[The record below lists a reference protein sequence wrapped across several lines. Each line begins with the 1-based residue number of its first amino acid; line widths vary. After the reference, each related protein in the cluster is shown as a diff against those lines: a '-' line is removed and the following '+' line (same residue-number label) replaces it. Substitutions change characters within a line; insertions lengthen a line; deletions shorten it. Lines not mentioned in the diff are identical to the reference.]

1 METDKSIQE
10 REAAERRKEQRFIAT
25 LNIVLN
31 RFKQTKDNILDT
43 PEFKK
48 QKNEEDK
55 TAFDILFSKKGWY
68 DPDNIKKSIGY
79 NTTREILKFVSGGK
93 LFRNAEKETI
103 KNTDNKQKEKA
114 VGSSVAQ
121 ETINENAS
129 VLEKQGAVFTQ
140 IAANTLQTNVILNDL
155 KKLSDEQKELTTNSN
170 SSLLSSIEGI
180 GGTIAGAIG
189 LKIAT
194 SFKPITDAI
203 DKLTEKLKS
212 PFGLGKTNTPEV
224 DSKKTTVDKP
234 SIINRAKS
242 TISEKVDD
250 VKSAVLE
257 KTNTPEV
264 DSKKT
269 TVDKPSIINRAKSTI
284 SEKVDDVKS
293 AVLEKTNTL
302 KQTASEA
309 FSKTASGANEK
320 LHSIAK
326 DGADF
331 LKKEGGELLSKGK
344 AVAKKIPLVG
354 AGVTAVVEGT
364 EAMENIS
371 KVDALVS
378 ANLLTKEEAENYKEY
393 LLKKQAIR
401 GSGGIVGG
409 IVGGVAGA
417 GVASVAT
424 GVAGSVAGEA
434 AGEYLADAIYGDD
447 IKYYEELVEKR
458 RTQAKQLNSNDEQA
472 ASEAFDKLYE
482 QQKKIDELKTL
493 HEDRLNKYINT
504 YTDQHGFAPSD
515 IDIDKWKRSSDNQGM
530 TDYRNYSRN
539 LSRAEMQ
546 LRLIEQETG
555 YKLADDKTKGVIKGK
570 IVAPGKVG
578 FDENT
583 SPVFP
588 SPQVDNAIIP
598 VQKANNEQAHKEE
611 LEYHYSKNNE
621 KSQNNVAVQNNN
633 TVNNT
638 TVQNSPMITR
648 NNDPSF
654 RRNYNIGD
662 FSDY

>member
-31 RFKQTKDNILDT
+31 RFKRAKDNILDT

-68 DPDNIKKSIGY
+68 DPDNMKKSIGY

-93 LFRNAEKETI
+93 LFRNTEKETI
-103 KNTDNKQKEKA
+103 KDTDNKPKEKT

-155 KKLSDEQKELTTNSN
+155 KKISNEQKELTTNSN

-212 PFGLGKTNTPEV
+212 PFGLGKTKTPEA
-224 DSKKTTVDKP
+224 DSKKTTVDTNPNKKVVVDKP
-234 SIINRAKS
+234 SIIDRAKS
-242 TISEKVDD
+242 TISEK
-250 VKSAVLE
+250 A
-257 KTNTPEV
+257 
-264 DSKKT
+264 
-269 TVDKPSIINRAKSTI
+269 
-284 SEKVDDVKS
+284 
-293 AVLEKTNTL
+293 NTL

-309 FSKTASGANEK
+309 FDTLKSKADDAKTAISKTASGTNEK

-364 EAMENIS
+364 EAMENMS
-371 KVDALVS
+371 NVDALVS
-378 ANLLTKEEAENYKEY
+378 ANLLTEKEAEDYKEY

-401 GSGGIVGG
+401 SSGGIVGG

-424 GVAGSVAGEA
+424 GIAGSVAGEA

-515 IDIDKWKRSSDNQGM
+515 IDIKKWKRSSDNQGM

-570 IVAPGKVG
+570 IVAPDKVG
-578 FDENT
+578 FDENA

-611 LEYHYSKNNE
+611 LEYHYRKNKE

-638 TVQNSPMITR
+638 TVQNAPMITR

>member
-31 RFKQTKDNILDT
+31 RFKRAKDNILDT

-68 DPDNIKKSIGY
+68 DPDNMKKSIGY

-93 LFRNAEKETI
+93 LFRNTEKETI
-103 KNTDNKQKEKA
+103 KDTDNKPKEKT

-189 LKIAT
+189 LKLAT

-212 PFGLGKTNTPEV
+212 PFGLGKTKTPEV
-224 DSKKTTVDKP
+224 DSKKTTVDTNPNKKVIVDKP
-234 SIINRAKS
+234 SIIDRAKS
-242 TISEKVDD
+242 TISEK
-250 VKSAVLE
+250 A
-257 KTNTPEV
+257 
-264 DSKKT
+264 
-269 TVDKPSIINRAKSTI
+269 
-284 SEKVDDVKS
+284 
-293 AVLEKTNTL
+293 NTL

-309 FSKTASGANEK
+309 FDTLKSKADDAKTAISKTASGTNEK

-364 EAMENIS
+364 EAMENMS
-371 KVDALVS
+371 NVDALVS
-378 ANLLTKEEAENYKEY
+378 ANLLTEKEAEDYKEY

-401 GSGGIVGG
+401 SSGGIVGG

-424 GVAGSVAGEA
+424 GVAGSVAGEVT
-434 AGEYLADAIYGDD
+434 GEYLADAIYGDD

-515 IDIDKWKRSSDNQGM
+515 IDIKKWKRSSDNQGM

-583 SPVFP
+583 SPILP

-611 LEYHYSKNNE
+611 LEYHYRKNKE

-638 TVQNSPMITR
+638 TVQNAPMITR

>member
-31 RFKQTKDNILDT
+31 RFKRAKDNILDT

-55 TAFDILFSKKGWY
+55 PAFDILFSKKGWY
-68 DPDNIKKSIGY
+68 DPDNMKKSIGY

-93 LFRNAEKETI
+93 LFRNTEKETI
-103 KNTDNKQKEKA
+103 KDTDNKPKEKT

-155 KKLSDEQKELTTNSN
+155 KKLSNEQKELTTNSN

-212 PFGLGKTNTPEV
+212 PFGLGKTKTPEA
-224 DSKKTTVDKP
+224 DSKKTTVDTNPNKKVVVDKP
-234 SIINRAKS
+234 SIIDRAKS
-242 TISEKVDD
+242 TISEK
-250 VKSAVLE
+250 A
-257 KTNTPEV
+257 
-264 DSKKT
+264 
-269 TVDKPSIINRAKSTI
+269 
-284 SEKVDDVKS
+284 
-293 AVLEKTNTL
+293 NTL

-309 FSKTASGANEK
+309 FDTLKSKADDAKTAISKTASGTNEK

-364 EAMENIS
+364 EAMENMS
-371 KVDALVS
+371 NVDALVS
-378 ANLLTKEEAENYKEY
+378 ANLLTEKEAENYKEY

-401 GSGGIVGG
+401 SSGGIVGG

-447 IKYYEELVEKR
+447 INYYEELVEKR

-515 IDIDKWKRSSDNQGM
+515 IDIKKWKRSSDNQGM

-583 SPVFP
+583 SPILP

-611 LEYHYSKNNE
+611 LEYHYRKNKE

-638 TVQNSPMITR
+638 TVQNAPMITR

>member
-31 RFKQTKDNILDT
+31 RFKRTKDNILDT

-68 DPDNIKKSIGY
+68 DPDNMKKSIGY
-79 NTTREILKFVSGGK
+79 NNTREILKFVSGGK
-93 LFRNAEKETI
+93 LFMNTEKETI
-103 KNTDNKQKEKA
+103 KDTDNKPKEKT

-155 KKLSDEQKELTTNSN
+155 KKLSNEQKELTTNSN

-194 SFKPITDAI
+194 SFKPITNAI

-212 PFGLGKTNTPEV
+212 PFGLGKTKTPEA
-224 DSKKTTVDKP
+224 DSKKTTVDTNPNKKVIVDKP
-234 SIINRAKS
+234 SIIDRAKS
-242 TISEKVDD
+242 TISEK
-250 VKSAVLE
+250 A
-257 KTNTPEV
+257 
-264 DSKKT
+264 
-269 TVDKPSIINRAKSTI
+269 
-284 SEKVDDVKS
+284 
-293 AVLEKTNTL
+293 NTL

-309 FSKTASGANEK
+309 FDTLKSKADDAKTAISKTASGTNEK

-364 EAMENIS
+364 EAMENMS
-371 KVDALVS
+371 NVDALVS
-378 ANLLTKEEAENYKEY
+378 ANLLTEKEAEDYKEY

-401 GSGGIVGG
+401 SSGGIAGG

-424 GVAGSVAGEA
+424 GIAGSVAGEVT
-434 AGEYLADAIYGDD
+434 GEYLADAIYGDN

-458 RTQAKQLNSNDEQA
+458 RKQVEQLNSSDEQA
-472 ASEAFDKLYE
+472 ASEAHDKLYK
-482 QQKKIDELKTL
+482 QQKKIDELKSL
-493 HEDRLNKYINT
+493 HEDRLNEYINL

-515 IDIDKWKRSSDNQGM
+515 IDIEKWKRSSDNQGI
-530 TDYRNYSRN
+530 TDYHNYSRN

-546 LRLIEQETG
+546 LRLLEQETG

-570 IVAPGKVG
+570 IVAPDKVV

-583 SPVFP
+583 SPILP
-588 SPQVDNAIIP
+588 SLQVDNTIIP

-611 LEYHYSKNNE
+611 LEYHYRKNKE

-638 TVQNSPMITR
+638 TVQNAPMITR

>member
-93 LFRNAEKETI
+93 LFRNTEKETI
-103 KNTDNKQKEKA
+103 KDTDNKQKEKA

-121 ETINENAS
+121 ETINENIS

-212 PFGLGKTNTPEV
+212 PFGLGKAKTPEV
-224 DSKKTTVDKP
+224 DSKKTTVDTKP
-234 SIINRAKS
+234 NK
-242 TISEKVDD
+242 KVD
-250 VKSAVLE
+250 
-257 KTNTPEV
+257 
-264 DSKKT
+264 
-269 TVDKPSIINRAKSTI
+269 VDKPSIINRAKSTI

-309 FSKTASGANEK
+309 FNTLKTKTDDAKTAISKTTSVANEK

-331 LKKEGGELLSKGK
+331 LKKEGSELLSKGK

-555 YKLADDKTKGVIKGK
+555 YKLANDKTKGVIKGK
-570 IVAPGKVG
+570 IVSPGKVG
-578 FDENT
+578 FDENA

>member
-31 RFKQTKDNILDT
+31 RFKRAKDNILDT

-68 DPDNIKKSIGY
+68 DPDNMKKSIGY

-93 LFRNAEKETI
+93 LFRNTEKETI
-103 KNTDNKQKEKA
+103 KDTDNKPKEKT

-155 KKLSDEQKELTTNSN
+155 KKLSNEQKELTTNSN

-212 PFGLGKTNTPEV
+212 PFGLGKTKTPEV
-224 DSKKTTVDKP
+224 DSKKTTVDTNPNKKVIVDKP
-234 SIINRAKS
+234 SIIDRAKS
-242 TISEKVDD
+242 TISEK
-250 VKSAVLE
+250 A
-257 KTNTPEV
+257 
-264 DSKKT
+264 
-269 TVDKPSIINRAKSTI
+269 
-284 SEKVDDVKS
+284 
-293 AVLEKTNTL
+293 NTL

-309 FSKTASGANEK
+309 FDTLKSKADDAKTAISKTASGTNAK

-344 AVAKKIPLVG
+344 TVAKKIPLVG

-364 EAMENIS
+364 EAMENMS
-371 KVDALVS
+371 NVDALVS

-409 IVGGVAGA
+409 IVGGVTGA

-515 IDIDKWKRSSDNQGM
+515 IDIEKWKRSSDNQGI

-583 SPVFP
+583 SPILP

-638 TVQNSPMITR
+638 TVQNAPMITR

>member
-31 RFKQTKDNILDT
+31 RFKRAKDNILDT

-68 DPDNIKKSIGY
+68 DPDNMKKSIGY

-93 LFRNAEKETI
+93 LFRNTEKETI
-103 KNTDNKQKEKA
+103 KDTDNKPKEKT

-155 KKLSDEQKELTTNSN
+155 KKLSNEQKELTTNSN

-212 PFGLGKTNTPEV
+212 PFGLGKTKTPEA
-224 DSKKTTVDKP
+224 DSKKTTVDTNPNKKVVVDKP
-234 SIINRAKS
+234 SIIDRAKS
-242 TISEKVDD
+242 TISEK
-250 VKSAVLE
+250 A
-257 KTNTPEV
+257 
-264 DSKKT
+264 
-269 TVDKPSIINRAKSTI
+269 
-284 SEKVDDVKS
+284 
-293 AVLEKTNTL
+293 NTL

-309 FSKTASGANEK
+309 FDKLKSKADDAKTAISKTASGTNEK

-354 AGVTAVVEGT
+354 AGVTAVVEGA
-364 EAMENIS
+364 EAMENMS
-371 KVDALVS
+371 NVDALVS
-378 ANLLTKEEAENYKEY
+378 ANLLTEKEAEDYKEY

-401 GSGGIVGG
+401 SSGGIVGG

-424 GVAGSVAGEA
+424 GIAGSVAGEVT
-434 AGEYLADAIYGDD
+434 GEYLADAIYGDD

-515 IDIDKWKRSSDNQGM
+515 IDIKKWKRSSDNQGI

-546 LRLIEQETG
+546 LRLLEQETG

-583 SPVFP
+583 SPILP

-611 LEYHYSKNNE
+611 LEYHYRKNKE

-638 TVQNSPMITR
+638 TVQNAPMITR

>member
-31 RFKQTKDNILDT
+31 RFKRAKDNILDT

-93 LFRNAEKETI
+93 LFRNTEKETI
-103 KNTDNKQKEKA
+103 KDTDNKPKEKT

-155 KKLSDEQKELTTNSN
+155 KKLSNEQKELTTNSN

-194 SFKPITDAI
+194 SFKSITDAI

-212 PFGLGKTNTPEV
+212 PFGLGKTKTPEV
-224 DSKKTTVDKP
+224 DSKKTTVDTNPNKKVVVDKP
-234 SIINRAKS
+234 STIDRAKS
-242 TISEKVDD
+242 TISEK
-250 VKSAVLE
+250 A
-257 KTNTPEV
+257 
-264 DSKKT
+264 
-269 TVDKPSIINRAKSTI
+269 
-284 SEKVDDVKS
+284 
-293 AVLEKTNTL
+293 NTL

-309 FSKTASGANEK
+309 FDTLKSKADDAKTAISKTASGTNAK

-364 EAMENIS
+364 EAMENMS
-371 KVDALVS
+371 NVDALVS
-378 ANLLTKEEAENYKEY
+378 ANLLTEKEAENYKEY

-515 IDIDKWKRSSDNQGM
+515 IDIKKWKRSSDNQGM

-583 SPVFP
+583 SPILP

-611 LEYHYSKNNE
+611 LEYHYRKNKE

-638 TVQNSPMITR
+638 TVQNAPMITR

>member
-31 RFKQTKDNILDT
+31 RFKRAKDNILDT

-68 DPDNIKKSIGY
+68 DPDNMKKSIGY

-93 LFRNAEKETI
+93 LFRNTEKETL
-103 KNTDNKQKEKA
+103 KDTDNKPKEKT

-155 KKLSDEQKELTTNSN
+155 KKLSNEQKELTTNSN

-212 PFGLGKTNTPEV
+212 PFGLGKTKTPEA
-224 DSKKTTVDKP
+224 DSKKTTVDTNPNKKVVVDKP
-234 SIINRAKS
+234 SIIDRAKS
-242 TISEKVDD
+242 TISEK
-250 VKSAVLE
+250 A
-257 KTNTPEV
+257 
-264 DSKKT
+264 
-269 TVDKPSIINRAKSTI
+269 
-284 SEKVDDVKS
+284 
-293 AVLEKTNTL
+293 NTL

-309 FSKTASGANEK
+309 FDTLKSKADDAKTAISKTASGTNEK

-364 EAMENIS
+364 EAMENMS
-371 KVDALVS
+371 NVDALVS
-378 ANLLTKEEAENYKEY
+378 ANLLTEKEAEDYKKY

-401 GSGGIVGG
+401 SSGGIVGG

-417 GVASVAT
+417 GVASVVT

-458 RTQAKQLNSNDEQA
+458 RTQAKQLNSNDEQVP
-472 ASEAFDKLYE
+472 SEAFDKLYE

-555 YKLADDKTKGVIKGK
+555 YKLANDKTKGVIKGK
-570 IVAPGKVG
+570 IVSPGKVG
-578 FDENT
+578 FDENA

>member
-31 RFKQTKDNILDT
+31 RFKRAKDNILDT

-68 DPDNIKKSIGY
+68 DPDNMKKSIGY

-93 LFRNAEKETI
+93 LFRNTEKETI
-103 KNTDNKQKEKA
+103 KDTDNKPKEKT

-155 KKLSDEQKELTTNSN
+155 KKLSNEQKELTTNSN

-194 SFKPITDAI
+194 SFKSITDAI

-212 PFGLGKTNTPEV
+212 PFGLGKTKTPEV
-224 DSKKTTVDKP
+224 DSKKTTVDTNPNKKVIVDKP
-234 SIINRAKS
+234 SIIDRAKS
-242 TISEKVDD
+242 TISEK
-250 VKSAVLE
+250 A
-257 KTNTPEV
+257 
-264 DSKKT
+264 
-269 TVDKPSIINRAKSTI
+269 
-284 SEKVDDVKS
+284 
-293 AVLEKTNTL
+293 NTL

-309 FSKTASGANEK
+309 FDTLKSKADDAKTAISKTASGTNEK

-364 EAMENIS
+364 EAMENMS
-371 KVDALVS
+371 NVDALVS
-378 ANLLTKEEAENYKEY
+378 ANLLTEKEAENYKEY

-401 GSGGIVGG
+401 SSGGIVGG

-515 IDIDKWKRSSDNQGM
+515 IDIKKWKRSSDNQGM

-583 SPVFP
+583 SPILP
-588 SPQVDNAIIP
+588 SSQVDNTIIP

-611 LEYHYSKNNE
+611 LEYHYRKNKE

-638 TVQNSPMITR
+638 TVQNAPMITR

>member
-31 RFKQTKDNILDT
+31 RFKRAKDNILDT

-68 DPDNIKKSIGY
+68 DPDNMKKSIGY

-93 LFRNAEKETI
+93 LFRNTEKETI
-103 KNTDNKQKEKA
+103 KDTDNKPKEKT

-155 KKLSDEQKELTTNSN
+155 KKLSNEQKELTTNSN
-170 SSLLSSIEGI
+170 SSLLSSIERI

-212 PFGLGKTNTPEV
+212 LFGLGKTKTPEA
-224 DSKKTTVDKP
+224 DSKKTTVDTNPNK
-234 SIINRAKS
+234 
-242 TISEKVDD
+242 KV
-250 VKSAVLE
+250 V
-257 KTNTPEV
+257 
-264 DSKKT
+264 
-269 TVDKPSIINRAKSTI
+269 VDKPSI
-284 SEKVDDVKS
+284 
-293 AVLEKTNTL
+293 
-302 KQTASEA
+302 
-309 FSKTASGANEK
+309 TASGTNEK

-515 IDIDKWKRSSDNQGM
+515 IDIKKWKRSSDNQGM

-583 SPVFP
+583 SPILP

-611 LEYHYSKNNE
+611 LEYHYRKNKE

-638 TVQNSPMITR
+638 TVQNAPMITR

>member
-31 RFKQTKDNILDT
+31 RFKRAKDNILDT

-68 DPDNIKKSIGY
+68 DPDNMKKSIGY

-93 LFRNAEKETI
+93 LFRNTEKETI
-103 KNTDNKQKEKA
+103 KDTDNKPKEKT

-155 KKLSDEQKELTTNSN
+155 KKLSNEQKELTTNSN

-203 DKLTEKLKS
+203 DKLIEKLKS
-212 PFGLGKTNTPEV
+212 PFGLGKTKTPEV
-224 DSKKTTVDKP
+224 DSKKTTVDTNPNKKVVVDKP
-234 SIINRAKS
+234 SIIDRAKS
-242 TISEKVDD
+242 TISEK
-250 VKSAVLE
+250 A
-257 KTNTPEV
+257 
-264 DSKKT
+264 
-269 TVDKPSIINRAKSTI
+269 
-284 SEKVDDVKS
+284 
-293 AVLEKTNTL
+293 NTL

-309 FSKTASGANEK
+309 FDTLKSKADDAKTAISKTASGTNEK

-364 EAMENIS
+364 EAMENMS
-371 KVDALVS
+371 NVDALVS
-378 ANLLTKEEAENYKEY
+378 ANLLTEKEAEDYKEY

-401 GSGGIVGG
+401 SSGGIVGG

-424 GVAGSVAGEA
+424 GIAGSVAGEVT
-434 AGEYLADAIYGDD
+434 GEYLADAIYGDD

-515 IDIDKWKRSSDNQGM
+515 IDIKKWKRSSDNQGM

-583 SPVFP
+583 SPILP

-611 LEYHYSKNNE
+611 LEYHYRKNKE

-638 TVQNSPMITR
+638 TVQNAPMITR

>member
-31 RFKQTKDNILDT
+31 RFKRTKDNILDT

-189 LKIAT
+189 LKLAT

-212 PFGLGKTNTPEV
+212 PFGLGKTKTPEV
-224 DSKKTTVDKP
+224 DSKKTTVDTKPNKKTTVDKP

-250 VKSAVLE
+250 A
-257 KTNTPEV
+257 KTA
-264 DSKKT
+264 
-269 TVDKPSIINRAKSTI
+269 I
-284 SEKVDDVKS
+284 
-293 AVLEKTNTL
+293 
-302 KQTASEA
+302 
-309 FSKTASGANEK
+309 SKTVSGANEK
-320 LHSIAK
+320 LHSIA
-326 DGADF
+326 
-331 LKKEGGELLSKGK
+331 KEGGELLSKGK

-482 QQKKIDELKTL
+482 QQKKLDELKTL

-583 SPVFP
+583 SPILP

>member
-31 RFKQTKDNILDT
+31 RFKRAKDNILDT

-68 DPDNIKKSIGY
+68 DPDNMKKSIGY

-93 LFRNAEKETI
+93 LFRNTEKEII
-103 KNTDNKQKEKA
+103 KDTDNKPKEKT

-155 KKLSDEQKELTTNSN
+155 KKLSNEQKELTTNSN

-212 PFGLGKTNTPEV
+212 PFGLGKAKTPEV
-224 DSKKTTVDKP
+224 DSKKTTVDTNPNKKVIVDKP
-234 SIINRAKS
+234 SIIDRAKS
-242 TISEKVDD
+242 TISEK
-250 VKSAVLE
+250 A
-257 KTNTPEV
+257 
-264 DSKKT
+264 
-269 TVDKPSIINRAKSTI
+269 
-284 SEKVDDVKS
+284 
-293 AVLEKTNTL
+293 NTL

-309 FSKTASGANEK
+309 FDTLKSKADDAKTAISKTASGTNAK

-364 EAMENIS
+364 EAMENMS
-371 KVDALVS
+371 NVDALVS
-378 ANLLTKEEAENYKEY
+378 ANLLTEKEAENYKEY

-515 IDIDKWKRSSDNQGM
+515 IDIKKWKRSSDNQGI

-583 SPVFP
+583 SPILP
-588 SPQVDNAIIP
+588 SPQVDNTIIP

-638 TVQNSPMITR
+638 TVQNAPMITR

>member
-31 RFKQTKDNILDT
+31 RFKRAKDNILDT

-68 DPDNIKKSIGY
+68 DPDNMKKSIGY

-93 LFRNAEKETI
+93 LFRNTEKETI
-103 KNTDNKQKEKA
+103 KDTDNKPKEKT

-155 KKLSDEQKELTTNSN
+155 KKLSNEQKELTTNSN

-212 PFGLGKTNTPEV
+212 PFGLGKTKTPEV
-224 DSKKTTVDKP
+224 DSKKTTVDTNPNKKVIVDKP
-234 SIINRAKS
+234 SIIDRAKS
-242 TISEKVDD
+242 TISEK
-250 VKSAVLE
+250 A
-257 KTNTPEV
+257 
-264 DSKKT
+264 
-269 TVDKPSIINRAKSTI
+269 
-284 SEKVDDVKS
+284 
-293 AVLEKTNTL
+293 NTL

-309 FSKTASGANEK
+309 FDTLKSKADDAKTAISKTASGTNEK

-364 EAMENIS
+364 EAMENMS
-371 KVDALVS
+371 NVDALVS
-378 ANLLTKEEAENYKEY
+378 ANLLTEKEAEDYKEY

-401 GSGGIVGG
+401 SSGGIAGG

-424 GVAGSVAGEA
+424 GIAGSVAGEA

-515 IDIDKWKRSSDNQGM
+515 IDIKKWKRSSDNQGI

-546 LRLIEQETG
+546 LRLLEQETG

-583 SPVFP
+583 SPILL
-588 SPQVDNAIIP
+588 SPQVDNTIIP

-611 LEYHYSKNNE
+611 LEYHYRKNKE

-638 TVQNSPMITR
+638 TVQNAPMITR

>member
-31 RFKQTKDNILDT
+31 RFKQAKDNILDT

-55 TAFDILFSKKGWY
+55 TVFDILFSKKGWY
-68 DPDNIKKSIGY
+68 DPDNMKKSIGY

-93 LFRNAEKETI
+93 LFRNTEKETI
-103 KNTDNKQKEKA
+103 KDTDNKPKEKT

-155 KKLSDEQKELTTNSN
+155 KKLSNEQKELTTNSN

-212 PFGLGKTNTPEV
+212 PFGLGKTKTPEA
-224 DSKKTTVDKP
+224 DSKKTTVDTNPNK
-234 SIINRAKS
+234 
-242 TISEKVDD
+242 KVD
-250 VKSAVLE
+250 
-257 KTNTPEV
+257 
-264 DSKKT
+264 
-269 TVDKPSIINRAKSTI
+269 VDKPSIINRAKSTI

-309 FSKTASGANEK
+309 FNTLKTKTDDAKTAISKTASGANEK

-326 DGADF
+326 DGANF

-515 IDIDKWKRSSDNQGM
+515 IDIKKWKRSSDNQGM

-583 SPVFP
+583 SPILP

-611 LEYHYSKNNE
+611 LEYHYRKNKE

-638 TVQNSPMITR
+638 TVQNAPMITR

>member
-224 DSKKTTVDKP
+224 DSKKTTVDTKP
-234 SIINRAKS
+234 NK
-242 TISEKVDD
+242 KVD
-250 VKSAVLE
+250 
-257 KTNTPEV
+257 
-264 DSKKT
+264 
-269 TVDKPSIINRAKSTI
+269 VDKPSIINRAKSTI

-583 SPVFP
+583 SPILP

>member
-31 RFKQTKDNILDT
+31 RFKRAKDNILDT

-68 DPDNIKKSIGY
+68 DPDNMKKSIGY

-93 LFRNAEKETI
+93 LFRNTEKETI
-103 KNTDNKQKEKA
+103 KDTDNKPKEKT

-155 KKLSDEQKELTTNSN
+155 KKLSNEQKELTTNSN

-212 PFGLGKTNTPEV
+212 PFGLGKAKTPEV
-224 DSKKTTVDKP
+224 DSKKTTVDTNPNKKVIVDKP
-234 SIINRAKS
+234 SIIDRAKS
-242 TISEKVDD
+242 TISEK
-250 VKSAVLE
+250 A
-257 KTNTPEV
+257 
-264 DSKKT
+264 
-269 TVDKPSIINRAKSTI
+269 
-284 SEKVDDVKS
+284 
-293 AVLEKTNTL
+293 NTL

-309 FSKTASGANEK
+309 FDTLKSKADDAKTAISKTASGTNEK

-378 ANLLTKEEAENYKEY
+378 ANLLTEKEAENYKEY

-424 GVAGSVAGEA
+424 GIAGSVAGEA

-515 IDIDKWKRSSDNQGM
+515 IDIEKWKRSSDNQGI

-583 SPVFP
+583 SPILP

-638 TVQNSPMITR
+638 TVQNAPMITR

>member
-31 RFKQTKDNILDT
+31 RFKRAKDNILDT

-68 DPDNIKKSIGY
+68 DPDNMKKSIGY

-93 LFRNAEKETI
+93 LFRNTEKETI
-103 KNTDNKQKEKA
+103 KDTDNKPKEKT

-155 KKLSDEQKELTTNSN
+155 KKLSNEQKELTTNSN

-212 PFGLGKTNTPEV
+212 PFGLGKTKTPEA
-224 DSKKTTVDKP
+224 DSKKTTVDTNPNKKVVVDKP
-234 SIINRAKS
+234 SIIDRAKS
-242 TISEKVDD
+242 TISEK
-250 VKSAVLE
+250 A
-257 KTNTPEV
+257 
-264 DSKKT
+264 
-269 TVDKPSIINRAKSTI
+269 
-284 SEKVDDVKS
+284 
-293 AVLEKTNTL
+293 NTL

-309 FSKTASGANEK
+309 FDTLKSKADDAKTAISKTASGTNEK

-364 EAMENIS
+364 EAMENMS
-371 KVDALVS
+371 NVDALVS
-378 ANLLTKEEAENYKEY
+378 ANLLTEKEAENYKEY

-401 GSGGIVGG
+401 SSGGIVGG

-515 IDIDKWKRSSDNQGM
+515 IDIKKWKRSSDNQGM

-546 LRLIEQETG
+546 LRLLEQETG

-578 FDENT
+578 FDENA

>member
-31 RFKQTKDNILDT
+31 RFKRTKDNILDT

-189 LKIAT
+189 LKLAT

-212 PFGLGKTNTPEV
+212 PFGLGKTKTPEV
-224 DSKKTTVDKP
+224 DSKKTTVDTNSNKKTTVDKP

-250 VKSAVLE
+250 VKSAVL
-257 KTNTPEV
+257 K
-264 DSKKT
+264 
-269 TVDKPSIINRAKSTI
+269 
-284 SEKVDDVKS
+284 
-293 AVLEKTNTL
+293 KTNTL

-309 FSKTASGANEK
+309 MENISKVDDAKTAISKTVSGANEK
-320 LHSIAK
+320 LHSIA
-326 DGADF
+326 
-331 LKKEGGELLSKGK
+331 KEGGELLSKGK

-482 QQKKIDELKTL
+482 QQKKLDELKTL

-583 SPVFP
+583 SPILP

>member
-31 RFKQTKDNILDT
+31 RFKRAKDNILDT

-68 DPDNIKKSIGY
+68 DPDNMKKSIGY

-93 LFRNAEKETI
+93 LFRNTEKETL
-103 KNTDNKQKEKA
+103 KDTDNKPKEKT

-155 KKLSDEQKELTTNSN
+155 KKLSNEQKELTTNSN

-212 PFGLGKTNTPEV
+212 PFGLGKTKTPEA
-224 DSKKTTVDKP
+224 DSKKTTVDTNPNKKVVVDKP
-234 SIINRAKS
+234 SIIDRAKS
-242 TISEKVDD
+242 TISEK
-250 VKSAVLE
+250 A
-257 KTNTPEV
+257 
-264 DSKKT
+264 
-269 TVDKPSIINRAKSTI
+269 
-284 SEKVDDVKS
+284 
-293 AVLEKTNTL
+293 NTL

-309 FSKTASGANEK
+309 FDTLKSKADDAKTAISKTASGTNEK

-364 EAMENIS
+364 EAMENMS
-371 KVDALVS
+371 NVDALVS
-378 ANLLTKEEAENYKEY
+378 ANLLTEKEAEDYKKY

-401 GSGGIVGG
+401 SSGGIVGG

-417 GVASVAT
+417 GVASVVT

-472 ASEAFDKLYE
+472 PSEAFDKLYE

-555 YKLADDKTKGVIKGK
+555 YKLANDKTKGVIKGK
-570 IVAPGKVG
+570 IVSPGKVG
-578 FDENT
+578 FDENA

>member
-10 REAAERRKEQRFIAT
+10 REATERRKEQRFIAT

-31 RFKQTKDNILDT
+31 RFKRAKDNILDT

-68 DPDNIKKSIGY
+68 DPDNMKKSIGY

-93 LFRNAEKETI
+93 LFRNTEKETI
-103 KNTDNKQKEKA
+103 KDTDNKPKEKT

-155 KKLSDEQKELTTNSN
+155 KKLSNEQKELTTNSN

-180 GGTIAGAIG
+180 GGAIG

-212 PFGLGKTNTPEV
+212 PFGLGKTKTPEV
-224 DSKKTTVDKP
+224 DSKKTTVDTNPNKKVIVDKP
-234 SIINRAKS
+234 SIIDRAKS
-242 TISEKVDD
+242 TISEK
-250 VKSAVLE
+250 A
-257 KTNTPEV
+257 
-264 DSKKT
+264 
-269 TVDKPSIINRAKSTI
+269 
-284 SEKVDDVKS
+284 
-293 AVLEKTNTL
+293 NTL

-309 FSKTASGANEK
+309 FDTLKSKADDAKTAISKTASGTNAK

-409 IVGGVAGA
+409 IVGGVTGA

-555 YKLADDKTKGVIKGK
+555 YKLANDKTKGVIKGK
-570 IVAPGKVG
+570 IVSPGKVG
-578 FDENT
+578 FDENA

>member
-31 RFKQTKDNILDT
+31 RFKRAKDNILDT

-68 DPDNIKKSIGY
+68 DPDNMKKSIGY

-93 LFRNAEKETI
+93 LFRNTEKETI
-103 KNTDNKQKEKA
+103 KDTDNKPKEKT

-155 KKLSDEQKELTTNSN
+155 KKLSNEQKELTTNSN

-212 PFGLGKTNTPEV
+212 PFGLGKTKTPEV
-224 DSKKTTVDKP
+224 DSKKTTVDTNPNKKVIVDKP
-234 SIINRAKS
+234 SIIDRAKS
-242 TISEKVDD
+242 TISEK
-250 VKSAVLE
+250 A
-257 KTNTPEV
+257 
-264 DSKKT
+264 
-269 TVDKPSIINRAKSTI
+269 
-284 SEKVDDVKS
+284 
-293 AVLEKTNTL
+293 NTL

-309 FSKTASGANEK
+309 FDTLKSKADDAKTAISKTASGTNEK

-364 EAMENIS
+364 EAMENMS
-371 KVDALVS
+371 NVDALVS
-378 ANLLTKEEAENYKEY
+378 ANLLTEKEAENYKEY

-401 GSGGIVGG
+401 SSGGIVGG

-515 IDIDKWKRSSDNQGM
+515 IDIKKWKRSSDNQGM

-583 SPVFP
+583 SPILP

-611 LEYHYSKNNE
+611 LEYHYRKNKE

-638 TVQNSPMITR
+638 TVQNAPMITR

>member
-31 RFKQTKDNILDT
+31 RFKRAKDNILDT

-68 DPDNIKKSIGY
+68 DPDNMKKSIGY

-93 LFRNAEKETI
+93 LFRNTEKETI
-103 KNTDNKQKEKA
+103 KDTDNKPKEKT

-155 KKLSDEQKELTTNSN
+155 KKLSNEQKELTTNSN

-212 PFGLGKTNTPEV
+212 PFGLGKTKTPEA
-224 DSKKTTVDKP
+224 DSKKTTVDTNPNK
-234 SIINRAKS
+234 
-242 TISEKVDD
+242 KV
-250 VKSAVLE
+250 V
-257 KTNTPEV
+257 
-264 DSKKT
+264 
-269 TVDKPSIINRAKSTI
+269 VDKPSIIDRAK
-284 SEKVDDVKS
+284 
-293 AVLEKTNTL
+293 
-302 KQTASEA
+302 TAI
-309 FSKTASGANEK
+309 SKTASGTNEK

-364 EAMENIS
+364 EAMENMS
-371 KVDALVS
+371 NVDALVS
-378 ANLLTKEEAENYKEY
+378 ANLLTEKEAEDYKEY

-401 GSGGIVGG
+401 SSGGIVGG

-424 GVAGSVAGEA
+424 GIAGSVAGEVT
-434 AGEYLADAIYGDD
+434 GEYLADAIYGDD

-515 IDIDKWKRSSDNQGM
+515 IDIKKWKRSSDNQGM

-555 YKLADDKTKGVIKGK
+555 YKLANDKTKGVIKGK
-570 IVAPGKVG
+570 IVSPGKVG

-583 SPVFP
+583 SPILP

>member
-31 RFKQTKDNILDT
+31 RFKRAKDNILDT

-68 DPDNIKKSIGY
+68 DPDNMKKSIGY

-93 LFRNAEKETI
+93 LFRNTEKETI
-103 KNTDNKQKEKA
+103 KDTDNKPKEKT

-155 KKLSDEQKELTTNSN
+155 KKLSNEQKELTTNSN

-212 PFGLGKTNTPEV
+212 PFGLGKTKTPEA
-224 DSKKTTVDKP
+224 DSKKTTVDTNPNKKVVVDKP
-234 SIINRAKS
+234 SIIDRAKS
-242 TISEKVDD
+242 TISEK
-250 VKSAVLE
+250 A
-257 KTNTPEV
+257 
-264 DSKKT
+264 
-269 TVDKPSIINRAKSTI
+269 
-284 SEKVDDVKS
+284 
-293 AVLEKTNTL
+293 NTL

-309 FSKTASGANEK
+309 FDTLKSKADDAKTAISKTASGTNEK

-364 EAMENIS
+364 EAMENMS
-371 KVDALVS
+371 NVDALVS
-378 ANLLTKEEAENYKEY
+378 ANLLTEKEAEDYKEY

-401 GSGGIVGG
+401 SSGGIVGG

-424 GVAGSVAGEA
+424 GIAGSVAGEVT
-434 AGEYLADAIYGDD
+434 GEYLADAIYGDD

-515 IDIDKWKRSSDNQGM
+515 IDIKKWKRSSDNQGI

-583 SPVFP
+583 SPILP

-611 LEYHYSKNNE
+611 LEYHYRKNKE

-638 TVQNSPMITR
+638 TVQNAPMITR

>member
-31 RFKQTKDNILDT
+31 RFKRAKDNILDT

-68 DPDNIKKSIGY
+68 DPDNMKKSIGY

-93 LFRNAEKETI
+93 LFRNTEKETI
-103 KNTDNKQKEKA
+103 KDTDNKPKEKT

-155 KKLSDEQKELTTNSN
+155 KKLSNEQKELTTNSN

-194 SFKPITDAI
+194 SFKPITNAI

-212 PFGLGKTNTPEV
+212 PFGLGKTKTPEA
-224 DSKKTTVDKP
+224 DSKKTTVDTNPNKKVIVDKP
-234 SIINRAKS
+234 STIDRAKS
-242 TISEKVDD
+242 TISEK
-250 VKSAVLE
+250 A
-257 KTNTPEV
+257 
-264 DSKKT
+264 
-269 TVDKPSIINRAKSTI
+269 
-284 SEKVDDVKS
+284 
-293 AVLEKTNTL
+293 NTL

-309 FSKTASGANEK
+309 FDTLKSKADDAKTAISKTASGTNEK

-371 KVDALVS
+371 NVDALVS
-378 ANLLTKEEAENYKEY
+378 ANLLTEKEAEDYKEY

-401 GSGGIVGG
+401 SSGGIVGG

-515 IDIDKWKRSSDNQGM
+515 IDIKKWKRSSDNQGM

-583 SPVFP
+583 SPILP

-638 TVQNSPMITR
+638 TVQNAPMITR

>member
-31 RFKQTKDNILDT
+31 RFKRTKDNILDT

-93 LFRNAEKETI
+93 LFRNTEKETI

-189 LKIAT
+189 LKLAT

-212 PFGLGKTNTPEV
+212 PFGLGKT
-224 DSKKTTVDKP
+224 K
-234 SIINRAKS
+234 
-242 TISEKVDD
+242 
-250 VKSAVLE
+250 
-257 KTNTPEV
+257 TPEV

-309 FSKTASGANEK
+309 FNTLKSKADDAKTAISKTASGANEK

-326 DGADF
+326 DGANF

-515 IDIDKWKRSSDNQGM
+515 IDIDKWKHSSDNQGM

-583 SPVFP
+583 SPILP

>member
-31 RFKQTKDNILDT
+31 RFKRAKDNILDT

-68 DPDNIKKSIGY
+68 DSDNMKKSIGY

-93 LFRNAEKETI
+93 LFRNTEKETI
-103 KNTDNKQKEKA
+103 KDTDNKPKEKT

-155 KKLSDEQKELTTNSN
+155 KKLSNEQKELTTNSN

-212 PFGLGKTNTPEV
+212 PFGLGKTKTPEV
-224 DSKKTTVDKP
+224 DSKKTTVDTNPNKKVIVDKP
-234 SIINRAKS
+234 SIIDRAKS
-242 TISEKVDD
+242 TISEK
-250 VKSAVLE
+250 A
-257 KTNTPEV
+257 
-264 DSKKT
+264 
-269 TVDKPSIINRAKSTI
+269 
-284 SEKVDDVKS
+284 
-293 AVLEKTNTL
+293 NTL

-309 FSKTASGANEK
+309 FDTLKSKADDAKTAISKTASGTNEK

-364 EAMENIS
+364 EAMENMS
-371 KVDALVS
+371 NVDALVS
-378 ANLLTKEEAENYKEY
+378 ANLLTEKEAEDYKEY

-401 GSGGIVGG
+401 SSGGIVGG

-424 GVAGSVAGEA
+424 GIAGSLAGEVT
-434 AGEYLADAIYGDD
+434 GEYLADAIYGDD

-515 IDIDKWKRSSDNQGM
+515 IDIKKWKRSSDNQGI

-546 LRLIEQETG
+546 LRLLEQETG

-583 SPVFP
+583 SPILP

-611 LEYHYSKNNE
+611 LEYHYRKNKE

>member
-31 RFKQTKDNILDT
+31 RFKRAKDNILDT

-68 DPDNIKKSIGY
+68 DPDNMKKSIGY

-93 LFRNAEKETI
+93 LFRNTEKETI
-103 KNTDNKQKEKA
+103 KDTDNKPKEKT

-155 KKLSDEQKELTTNSN
+155 KKLSNEQKELSNEQKELTTNSN

-180 GGTIAGAIG
+180 GGAIAGAIG

-212 PFGLGKTNTPEV
+212 PFGLGKTKTPEA
-224 DSKKTTVDKP
+224 DSKKTTVDTNPNKKVVVDKP
-234 SIINRAKS
+234 SIIDRAKS
-242 TISEKVDD
+242 TISEK
-250 VKSAVLE
+250 A
-257 KTNTPEV
+257 
-264 DSKKT
+264 
-269 TVDKPSIINRAKSTI
+269 
-284 SEKVDDVKS
+284 
-293 AVLEKTNTL
+293 NTL

-309 FSKTASGANEK
+309 FDTLKSKADDAKTAISKTASGTNEK

-364 EAMENIS
+364 EAMENMS
-371 KVDALVS
+371 NVDALVS
-378 ANLLTKEEAENYKEY
+378 ANLLTEKEAEDYKEY

-401 GSGGIVGG
+401 SSGGIVGG

-515 IDIDKWKRSSDNQGM
+515 IDIKKWKRSSDNQGI

-546 LRLIEQETG
+546 LRLLEQETG

-583 SPVFP
+583 SPILP

-611 LEYHYSKNNE
+611 LEYHYRKNKE

-638 TVQNSPMITR
+638 TVQNAPMITR

>member
-31 RFKQTKDNILDT
+31 RFKRAKDNILDT

-68 DPDNIKKSIGY
+68 DSDNMKKSIGY

-93 LFRNAEKETI
+93 LFRNTEKETI
-103 KNTDNKQKEKA
+103 KDTDNKPKEKT

-155 KKLSDEQKELTTNSN
+155 KKLSNEQKELTTNSN

-212 PFGLGKTNTPEV
+212 PFGLGKTKTPEA
-224 DSKKTTVDKP
+224 DSKKTTVDTNPNKKVVVVDKP
-234 SIINRAKS
+234 SIIDRAKS
-242 TISEKVDD
+242 TISEK
-250 VKSAVLE
+250 A
-257 KTNTPEV
+257 
-264 DSKKT
+264 
-269 TVDKPSIINRAKSTI
+269 
-284 SEKVDDVKS
+284 
-293 AVLEKTNTL
+293 NTL

-309 FSKTASGANEK
+309 FDTLKSKADDAKTAISKTASGTNEK

-364 EAMENIS
+364 EAMENMS
-371 KVDALVS
+371 NVDALVS
-378 ANLLTKEEAENYKEY
+378 ANLLTEKEAEDYKEY

-401 GSGGIVGG
+401 SSGGIVGG

-424 GVAGSVAGEA
+424 GIAGSVAGEVT
-434 AGEYLADAIYGDD
+434 GEYLADAIYGDD

-515 IDIDKWKRSSDNQGM
+515 IDIKKWKRSSDNQGM

-583 SPVFP
+583 SPILP

-611 LEYHYSKNNE
+611 LEYHYRKNKE

-638 TVQNSPMITR
+638 TVQNAPMITR

>member
-31 RFKQTKDNILDT
+31 RFKRAKDNILDT

-68 DPDNIKKSIGY
+68 DPDNMKKSIGY

-93 LFRNAEKETI
+93 LFRNTEKETI
-103 KNTDNKQKEKA
+103 KDTDNKPKEKT

-155 KKLSDEQKELTTNSN
+155 KKLSNEQKELTTNSN

-212 PFGLGKTNTPEV
+212 PFGLGKAKTPEV
-224 DSKKTTVDKP
+224 DSKKTTVDTNPNKKVIVDKP
-234 SIINRAKS
+234 SIIDRAKS
-242 TISEKVDD
+242 TISEK
-250 VKSAVLE
+250 A
-257 KTNTPEV
+257 
-264 DSKKT
+264 
-269 TVDKPSIINRAKSTI
+269 
-284 SEKVDDVKS
+284 
-293 AVLEKTNTL
+293 NTL

-309 FSKTASGANEK
+309 FDTLKSKADDAKTAISKTASGTNEK

-378 ANLLTKEEAENYKEY
+378 ANLLTEKEAENYKEY
-393 LLKKQAIR
+393 LLKKI
-401 GSGGIVGG
+401 G
-409 IVGGVAGA
+409 
-417 GVASVAT
+417 
-424 GVAGSVAGEA
+424 
-434 AGEYLADAIYGDD
+434 
-447 IKYYEELVEKR
+447 
-458 RTQAKQLNSNDEQA
+458 
-472 ASEAFDKLYE
+472 
-482 QQKKIDELKTL
+482 
-493 HEDRLNKYINT
+493 
-504 YTDQHGFAPSD
+504 
-515 IDIDKWKRSSDNQGM
+515 
-530 TDYRNYSRN
+530 
-539 LSRAEMQ
+539 RAH
-546 LRLIEQETG
+546 
-555 YKLADDKTKGVIKGK
+555 V
-570 IVAPGKVG
+570 
-578 FDENT
+578 
-583 SPVFP
+583 
-588 SPQVDNAIIP
+588 
-598 VQKANNEQAHKEE
+598 
-611 LEYHYSKNNE
+611 
-621 KSQNNVAVQNNN
+621 
-633 TVNNT
+633 
-638 TVQNSPMITR
+638 
-648 NNDPSF
+648 
-654 RRNYNIGD
+654 
-662 FSDY
+662 

>member
-31 RFKQTKDNILDT
+31 RFKRAKDNILDT

-68 DPDNIKKSIGY
+68 DPDNMKKSIGY

-93 LFRNAEKETI
+93 LFRNTEKETI
-103 KNTDNKQKEKA
+103 KDTDNKPKEKT

-121 ETINENAS
+121 ETINENTS

-155 KKLSDEQKELTTNSN
+155 KKLSNEQKELTTNSN

-194 SFKPITDAI
+194 SFKPITNAI

-212 PFGLGKTNTPEV
+212 PFGLGKTKTPEV
-224 DSKKTTVDKP
+224 DSKKTTVDTNPNKKVIVDKP
-234 SIINRAKS
+234 STIDRAKS
-242 TISEKVDD
+242 TISEK
-250 VKSAVLE
+250 A
-257 KTNTPEV
+257 
-264 DSKKT
+264 
-269 TVDKPSIINRAKSTI
+269 
-284 SEKVDDVKS
+284 
-293 AVLEKTNTL
+293 NTL

-309 FSKTASGANEK
+309 FDTLKSKADDAKTAISKTASGTNEK

-364 EAMENIS
+364 EAMENMS
-371 KVDALVS
+371 NVDALVS
-378 ANLLTKEEAENYKEY
+378 ANLLTEKEAEDYKEY

-401 GSGGIVGG
+401 SSGGIVGG

-424 GVAGSVAGEA
+424 GIAGSVAGEA

-515 IDIDKWKRSSDNQGM
+515 IDIKKWKRSSDNQGI

-546 LRLIEQETG
+546 LRLLEQETG

-583 SPVFP
+583 SPILP

-611 LEYHYSKNNE
+611 LEYHYSKNKE

-638 TVQNSPMITR
+638 TVQNAPMITR

>member
-10 REAAERRKEQRFIAT
+10 REAAERRKEQRFIAA

-93 LFRNAEKETI
+93 LFRNTEKKTI
-103 KNTDNKQKEKA
+103 KDTDNKQKEKA

-121 ETINENAS
+121 ETINENIS

-189 LKIAT
+189 LKLAT

-212 PFGLGKTNTPEV
+212 PFGLGKT
-224 DSKKTTVDKP
+224 K
-234 SIINRAKS
+234 
-242 TISEKVDD
+242 
-250 VKSAVLE
+250 
-257 KTNTPEV
+257 TPEV

-309 FSKTASGANEK
+309 FNTLKSKADDAKTAISKTASGANEK

-326 DGADF
+326 DGANF

-555 YKLADDKTKGVIKGK
+555 YKLANDKTNGVIKGK
-570 IVAPGKVG
+570 IVSPGKVG
-578 FDENT
+578 FDENA

>member
-31 RFKQTKDNILDT
+31 RFKRAKDNILDT

-68 DPDNIKKSIGY
+68 DPDNMKKSIGY

-93 LFRNAEKETI
+93 LFRNTEKETI
-103 KNTDNKQKEKA
+103 KDTDNKPKEKT

-155 KKLSDEQKELTTNSN
+155 KKLSNEQKELTTNSN

-212 PFGLGKTNTPEV
+212 PFGLGKTKTPEV
-224 DSKKTTVDKP
+224 DSKKTTVDTNPNKKVIVDKP
-234 SIINRAKS
+234 SIIDRAKS
-242 TISEKVDD
+242 TISEK
-250 VKSAVLE
+250 A
-257 KTNTPEV
+257 
-264 DSKKT
+264 
-269 TVDKPSIINRAKSTI
+269 
-284 SEKVDDVKS
+284 
-293 AVLEKTNTL
+293 NTL

-309 FSKTASGANEK
+309 FDTLKSKADDAKTAISKTASGTNEK

-364 EAMENIS
+364 EAMENMS
-371 KVDALVS
+371 NVDALVS
-378 ANLLTKEEAENYKEY
+378 ANLLTEKEAENYKEY

-515 IDIDKWKRSSDNQGM
+515 IDIKKWKRSSDNQGM

-583 SPVFP
+583 SPILP

-611 LEYHYSKNNE
+611 LEYHYRKNKE

-638 TVQNSPMITR
+638 TVQNAPMITR

>member
-31 RFKQTKDNILDT
+31 RFKRAKDNILDT

-68 DPDNIKKSIGY
+68 DPDNMKKSIGY

-93 LFRNAEKETI
+93 LFRNTEKETI
-103 KNTDNKQKEKA
+103 KDTDNKPKEKT

-155 KKLSDEQKELTTNSN
+155 KKISNEQKELTTNSN

-212 PFGLGKTNTPEV
+212 PFGLGKTKTPKA
-224 DSKKTTVDKP
+224 DSKKTTVDTNPNKKVVVDKP
-234 SIINRAKS
+234 SIIDRAKS
-242 TISEKVDD
+242 TISEK
-250 VKSAVLE
+250 A
-257 KTNTPEV
+257 
-264 DSKKT
+264 
-269 TVDKPSIINRAKSTI
+269 
-284 SEKVDDVKS
+284 
-293 AVLEKTNTL
+293 NTL

-309 FSKTASGANEK
+309 FDTLKSKADDAKTAISKTASGTNEK

-364 EAMENIS
+364 EAMENMS
-371 KVDALVS
+371 NVDALVS
-378 ANLLTKEEAENYKEY
+378 ANLLTEKEAEDYKEY

-401 GSGGIVGG
+401 SSGGIVGG

-424 GVAGSVAGEA
+424 GIAGSVAGEA

-515 IDIDKWKRSSDNQGM
+515 IDIKKWKRSSDNQGM

-570 IVAPGKVG
+570 IVAPDKVG
-578 FDENT
+578 FDENA

-611 LEYHYSKNNE
+611 LEYHYRKNKE

-638 TVQNSPMITR
+638 TVQNAPMITR

>member
-31 RFKQTKDNILDT
+31 RFKRAKDNILDT

-68 DPDNIKKSIGY
+68 DPDNMKKSIGY

-93 LFRNAEKETI
+93 LFRNTENETI
-103 KNTDNKQKEKA
+103 KDTDNKPKEKT

-155 KKLSDEQKELTTNSN
+155 KKLSNEQKELTTNSN

-212 PFGLGKTNTPEV
+212 PFGLGKTKTPEV
-224 DSKKTTVDKP
+224 DSKKTTVDTNPNKKVVVDKP
-234 SIINRAKS
+234 STIDRAKS
-242 TISEKVDD
+242 TISEKT
-250 VKSAVLE
+250 K
-257 KTNTPEV
+257 
-264 DSKKT
+264 
-269 TVDKPSIINRAKSTI
+269 
-284 SEKVDDVKS
+284 
-293 AVLEKTNTL
+293 TL

-309 FSKTASGANEK
+309 FDTLKSKADDAKTAISKTASGTNEK

-364 EAMENIS
+364 EAMENMS
-371 KVDALVS
+371 NVDALVS

-578 FDENT
+578 FDKNT
-583 SPVFP
+583 SPILP

-611 LEYHYSKNNE
+611 LEYHYRKNKE

-638 TVQNSPMITR
+638 TVQNAPMITR

>member
-31 RFKQTKDNILDT
+31 RFKRTKDNILDT

-189 LKIAT
+189 LKLAT

-212 PFGLGKTNTPEV
+212 PFGLGKTKTPEV
-224 DSKKTTVDKP
+224 DSKKTTVDTKPNKKVDVDKP
-234 SIINRAKS
+234 SIIDRAKS
-242 TISEKVDD
+242 TISEK
-250 VKSAVLE
+250 A
-257 KTNTPEV
+257 
-264 DSKKT
+264 
-269 TVDKPSIINRAKSTI
+269 
-284 SEKVDDVKS
+284 
-293 AVLEKTNTL
+293 NTL

-309 FSKTASGANEK
+309 VDTLKSKADDAKTAISKTALGTNAK

-326 DGADF
+326 DGANF

-371 KVDALVS
+371 NVDALVS
-378 ANLLTKEEAENYKEY
+378 ANLLTEKEAEDYKEY

-401 GSGGIVGG
+401 SSGGIAGG

-424 GVAGSVAGEA
+424 GIAGSVAGEVT
-434 AGEYLADAIYGDD
+434 GEYLADAIYGDN

-458 RTQAKQLNSNDEQA
+458 RKQVEQLNSSDEQA
-472 ASEAFDKLYE
+472 ASEAHDKLYK

-546 LRLIEQETG
+546 LRLLEQETG

-583 SPVFP
+583 SPILP

>member
-31 RFKQTKDNILDT
+31 RFKRAKDNILDT

-68 DPDNIKKSIGY
+68 DPDNMKKSIGY

-93 LFRNAEKETI
+93 LFRNTEKETI
-103 KNTDNKQKEKA
+103 KDTDNKPKEKT

-155 KKLSDEQKELTTNSN
+155 KKLSNEQKELTTNSN

-194 SFKPITDAI
+194 SFKSITDAI

-212 PFGLGKTNTPEV
+212 PFGLGKTKTPEV
-224 DSKKTTVDKP
+224 DSKKTTVDTNPNKKVIVDKP
-234 SIINRAKS
+234 SIIDRAKS
-242 TISEKVDD
+242 TISEK
-250 VKSAVLE
+250 A
-257 KTNTPEV
+257 
-264 DSKKT
+264 
-269 TVDKPSIINRAKSTI
+269 
-284 SEKVDDVKS
+284 
-293 AVLEKTNTL
+293 NTL

-309 FSKTASGANEK
+309 FDTLKSKADDAKTAISKTASGTNEK

-364 EAMENIS
+364 EAMENMS
-371 KVDALVS
+371 NVDALVS
-378 ANLLTKEEAENYKEY
+378 ANLLTENEAENYKEY

-401 GSGGIVGG
+401 SSGGIVGG

-515 IDIDKWKRSSDNQGM
+515 IDIKKWKRSSDNQGM

-583 SPVFP
+583 SPILP

-598 VQKANNEQAHKEE
+598 VQKVNNEQAHKEE
-611 LEYHYSKNNE
+611 LEYHYRKNKE

-638 TVQNSPMITR
+638 TVQNAPMITR

>member
-31 RFKQTKDNILDT
+31 RFKRAKDSILDT

-68 DPDNIKKSIGY
+68 DPDNMKKSIGY

-93 LFRNAEKETI
+93 LFRNTEKETI
-103 KNTDNKQKEKA
+103 KDTDNKPKEKT

-155 KKLSDEQKELTTNSN
+155 KKLSNEQKELTTNSN

-212 PFGLGKTNTPEV
+212 PFGLGKTKTPEV
-224 DSKKTTVDKP
+224 DSKKTTVDTNPNKKVIVDKP
-234 SIINRAKS
+234 SIIDRAKS
-242 TISEKVDD
+242 TISEK
-250 VKSAVLE
+250 A
-257 KTNTPEV
+257 
-264 DSKKT
+264 
-269 TVDKPSIINRAKSTI
+269 
-284 SEKVDDVKS
+284 
-293 AVLEKTNTL
+293 NTL

-309 FSKTASGANEK
+309 FDTLKSKADDAKTAISKTASGTNEK

-364 EAMENIS
+364 EAMENMS
-371 KVDALVS
+371 NVDALVS
-378 ANLLTKEEAENYKEY
+378 ANLLTEKEAEDYKEY

-401 GSGGIVGG
+401 SSGGIVGG

-424 GVAGSVAGEA
+424 GIAGSVAGEVT
-434 AGEYLADAIYGDD
+434 GEYLADAIYGDD

-515 IDIDKWKRSSDNQGM
+515 IDIKKWKRSSDNQGI

-546 LRLIEQETG
+546 LRLLEQETG

-583 SPVFP
+583 SPILP

-638 TVQNSPMITR
+638 TVQNAPMITR